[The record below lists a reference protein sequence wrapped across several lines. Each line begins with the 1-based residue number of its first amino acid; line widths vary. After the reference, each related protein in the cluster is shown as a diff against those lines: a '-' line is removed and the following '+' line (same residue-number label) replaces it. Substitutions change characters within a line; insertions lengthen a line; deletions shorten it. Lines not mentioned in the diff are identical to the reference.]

1 MVRASP
7 AGIDLGIYPI
17 GRCMTYATWFALVC
31 HGYGFLPRMCAFP
44 FSATSIAAWT
54 AAMTSTTI
62 WMRSARLSNFGART
76 LPRLPTNHERKRSHT
91 TNGKTY
97 TQEIP
102 QWSGNTRKL
111 AVECKTDCATAANA
125 LKLLLPWKIEA

>member
-1 MVRASP
+1 
-7 AGIDLGIYPI
+7 
-17 GRCMTYATWFALVC
+17 MTYATQFALVC
-31 HGYGFLPRMCAFP
+31 HGYGFLPRMCALA

-54 AAMTSTTI
+54 AVMTSTTI
-62 WMRSARLSNFGART
+62 WMRSARLSDFGAPRT
-76 LPRLPTNHERKRSHT
+76 SPRLSTNYERKRSHT
-91 TNGKTY
+91 TNRKTY